1 MRDEKTVS
9 DGKDMRKEN
18 PVSDGIHHQTG
29 MTEEKPV
36 SLLALCASQGILAS
50 LVRCEERANP
60 RPPAIEWASES
71 GNVSAMQSM
80 NLKPALFLMF
90 CFILAASARP
100 AKNENGNDEGK
111 GDKGGKTQKR
121 GPEKLLV
128 KLCDGLENGDIANTD
143 PNYDGVFTDLEPV
156 CDDLL
161 EFVDSQEEGGD
172 NNDGNNDVSASI
184 QNFGKKD
191 GKKADKKDGNEE
203 DKSSEDDGENDA
215 VDALLGFCEK
225 LENELEKGL
234 PDNTPSELLAIFK
247 SVDPICEDAEEIAES
262 ESEDSDE
269 KGDKSPKGSPK
280 KLLVRLCEGLENGDI
295 ANTDPDYD
303 SVFTD
308 LEPVCDDVL
317 EFVDSEMENEE
328 GGDVKNGR
336 ETQGSIQTF
345 GKKDEKKGDKKDGK
359 KGDKK
364 DGNEEDKSSE
374 DDGENDAVDA
384 LLGFCEKLE
393 NELEKGLP
401 DNTPSE
407 LLAIFKSVDP
417 ICEDAEEI
425 AESESEDSD
434 EKGDK
439 SPKGSPKKLLV
450 RLCEGLEN
458 GDIANTDPDYD
469 SVFTDLEPV
478 CDDVLEFVDS
488 EMENEEGG
496 DVKNGRETQG

>member
-1 MRDEKTVS
+1 MS
-9 DGKDMRKEN
+9 
-18 PVSDGIHHQTG
+18 
-29 MTEEKPV
+29 
-36 SLLALCASQGILAS
+36 
-50 LVRCEERANP
+50 
-60 RPPAIEWASES
+60 
-71 GNVSAMQSM
+71 
-80 NLKPALFLMF
+80 
-90 CFILAASARP
+90 
-100 AKNENGNDEGK
+100 
-111 GDKGGKTQKR
+111 
-121 GPEKLLV
+121 
-128 KLCDGLENGDIANTD
+128 
-143 PNYDGVFTDLEPV
+143 
-156 CDDLL
+156 
-161 EFVDSQEEGGD
+161 
-172 NNDGNNDVSASI
+172 
-184 QNFGKKD
+184 FGKKD
-191 GKKADKKDGNEE
+191 GKKGDKKDGKKGDKKDGNEE

-215 VDALLGFCEK
+215 VDALLGFCEM
-225 LENELEKGL
+225 LENALEKGL
-234 PDNTPSELLAIFK
+234 PDNTPSELLAIFR

-328 GGDVKNGR
+328 GGD
-336 ETQGSIQTF
+336 F
-345 GKKDEKKGDKKDGK
+345 GKKEGKKGDKKVGK

-393 NELEKGLP
+393 NAMEKGLP
-401 DNTPSE
+401 DDIPSK
-407 LLAIFKSVDP
+407 LLAIFRAVDP
-417 ICEDAEEI
+417 VCEDAEEI

-439 SPKGSPKKLLV
+439 SPKGSPEKLLA

-458 GDIANTDPDYD
+458 GDIVNTDPDYD

-488 EMENEEGG
+488 ETENEEGG
-496 DVKNGRETQG
+496 DVKSGRKTQGSIQTFGKKEGKKGDKKGGKKKDEENDAVDALLNFCNKLDEAVEKGLPDDIPTELSDIFNEVGLICDDAQAID